1 MSQLGTL
8 SSIENEGGGHLQLI
22 ELREISKLLSRI
34 SKIFCRD
41 NLTKRY

>member
-1 MSQLGTL
+1 VSQLGTL
-8 SSIENEGGGHLQLI
+8 SSIENEGGGHLQII